1 MGNRA
6 GVAFPTRR
14 GSDISCGY
22 CTVSEELAC
31 TLPVSRLMLHA
42 PFFFQ
47 TQGCRIVIAC
57 SRRFRAL
64 AAAHPSLLHETRV
77 ILCTRLQAML
87 EMSENIGRS
96 ERKPK
101 PICIAYCLCLAMKS
115 LHSHLSFYG
124 IHVYPRQRALYP
136 VQSPSESARYHWAQ
150 PVETLQRYGLCSA
163 ACIRQRR
170 PRLHMPMLHRQR
182 DRRPFMHNKDD

>member
-101 PICIAYCLCLAMKS
+101 PICIASLSLSCDEKPAFSLVLLRYTRIPTTKS
-115 LHSHLSFYG
+115 
-124 IHVYPRQRALYP
+124 P
-136 VQSPSESARYHWAQ
+136 VSGAISVRIC
-150 PVETLQRYGLCSA
+150 PVPLGATGRDIAAVWPVLCSMHQTA
-163 ACIRQRR
+163 A
-170 PRLHMPMLHRQR
+170 PPTSHADAASTKGPTAVYA
-182 DRRPFMHNKDD
+182 